1 MFDDVVI
8 TGANGEENIISVEYN
23 LEDSKIILF
32 KRKDGIEVVEED
44 FKPYIICSDTILESI
59 ECTYELKTLDGNAAL
74 NSILFVEN
82 WEQWVA
88 LKKEIA
94 AVIKQKFNNNMFLY
108 NAVSDP
114 VHQYLMITGKTY
126 FKGMQFS
133 DVYRMQVDIECI
145 TEDEYEFCNAGRA
158 GDEIVAIAVSDSKG
172 WRDVLHG
179 GTEKEILV
187 RFIVILKEMDP
198 DVIEGH
204 NIFNFDLPYL
214 SKRCKRHKL
223 KFDIGRLGKEPVFRG
238 SQLRMAERSI
248 SYTRCDIYGRS
259 VIDTMFLAQYY
270 DINHRVLDS
279 YGLKAVAKH
288 FNIAPADR
296 TYIEG
301 GNITETF
308 KTNPDELMKYA
319 LDDIIETERLA
330 TLLSQ
335 STFHQATIL
344 PYSYQNVSVRGN
356 ATKIDALLIRE
367 YLRNKHSIPM
377 PGESKPFE
385 GAYADMFE
393 EGVLENVYHCDVRSL
408 YPSLMLVNDIKPASD
423 DLGVFVTML
432 DKLRSF
438 RFAAKDALKAAE
450 TEADKHYYDALQ
462 STFKILINSFYGYLG
477 FSMGHFCDFEK
488 AGEVTSRGR
497 KLLKEMITWLEESDC
512 KPIEIDTDGIYF
524 TAGKKL
530 SEEEIQ
536 NISWYFQKKLPAG
549 IAVEFDGSYQ
559 SMYSYKVKNYALLTF
574 DDEVIIKGGALKS
587 RGLEKFQREFLVSM
601 IRKKLEFKDD
611 EIPALKREIEEH
623 IKSGEIPIESLAKR
637 TSLTS
642 NPAKYKEKVEA
653 GGRSRSA
660 VYEIAL
666 QSGKKYRSGDQLS
679 YYITGTTKKVRAF
692 EAAKNIT
699 DWDPENPD
707 YNKLYYI
714 DKLDALYKKFYDGPD
729 DSDQAAGQMTFGF

>member
-8 TGANGEENIISVEYN
+8 TGANAEENIISVEYN
-23 LEDSKIILF
+23 FDTSKIILF
-32 KRKDGIEVVEED
+32 KRNICIEVIEEE
-44 FKPYIICSDTILESI
+44 FKPYIICSSKMLEFLES
-59 ECTYELKTLDGNAAL
+59 EYELITLEGGAAL
-74 NSILFVEN
+74 DSILFVED
-82 WEQWVA
+82 WTHWDK
-88 LKKEIA
+88 LKKEISD
-94 AVIKQKFNNNMFLY
+94 VVKKRFKNNMFLY
-108 NAVSDP
+108 HAVNDP
-114 VHQYLMITGKTY
+114 VYQYLMMTGKTY

-133 DVYRMQVDIECI
+133 DIYRMQVDIECI
-145 TEDEYEFCNAGRA
+145 TEDEYEFCNASRA
-158 GDEIVAIAVSDSKG
+158 GDEIVAIALSDNRG

-179 GTEKEILV
+179 GTEKEILI
-187 RFIVILKEMDP
+187 RFIKVLKEKDP

-223 KFDIGRLGKEPVFRG
+223 KFDIGRQGQEPSFRS

-248 SYTRCDIYGRS
+248 SYTRCDIFGRS

-288 FNIAPADR
+288 FNLAPKDR
-296 TYIEG
+296 TYIDG
-301 GNITETF
+301 GNISKTF
-308 KTNPDELMKYA
+308 RENPDELMKYA
-319 LDDIIETERLA
+319 LDDIIETEHLA

-335 STFHQATIL
+335 STFHQTTIL

-367 YLRNKHSIPM
+367 YIRNKHSIPM
-377 PGESKPFE
+377 PGESKSFE

-393 EGVLENVYHCDVRSL
+393 EGVLLNVYHCDVRSL
-408 YPSLMLVNDIKPASD
+408 YPSLMLVNNIKPEGD
-423 DLGVFVTML
+423 DLGVFIKML

-438 RFAAKDALKAAE
+438 RFEAKDAMKNAANE
-450 TEADKHYYDALQ
+450 DERHYYDALQ

-477 FSMGHFCDFEK
+477 FSMGHFCDFDK

-497 KLLKEMITWLEESDC
+497 ELLKKMIKWLEESDC
-512 KPIEIDTDGIYF
+512 KAIEIDTDGIYF

-530 SEEEIQ
+530 SDKDIEQ
-536 NISWYFQKKLPAG
+536 ISQFFQKKLPSG
-549 IAVEFDGSYQ
+549 LEVEFDGSYKA
-559 SMYSYKVKNYALLTF
+559 MYSYKVKNYALLTF

-587 RGLEKFQREFLVSM
+587 RGLEKFQRKFLIAM
-601 IRKKLEFKDD
+601 IRKKLELKED
-611 EIPALKREIEEH
+611 EVPALKQDFEET
-623 IKSGEIPIESLAKR
+623 IRSGNMPIEWLVKT

-642 NPAKYKEKVEA
+642 NPEKYREKVEA

-666 QSGKKYRSGDQLS
+666 QSDKKYRSGDQLS
-679 YYITGTTKKVRAF
+679 YYITGDTKKVKAF
-692 EAAKNIT
+692 EAAKNLSE
-699 DWDPENPD
+699 WDPENPD
-707 YNKLYYI
+707 YNKPYYI

-729 DSDQAAGQMTFGF
+729 DLGQSAGQMTFEF

>member
-8 TGANGEENIISVEYN
+8 TGANAEENIISVEYDF
-23 LEDSKIILF
+23 DSSNIILF
-32 KRKDGIEVVEED
+32 KRNNGIEVVEEK
-44 FKPYIICSDTILESI
+44 FKPYIICSSTLLEFL
-59 ECTYELKTLDGNAAL
+59 ETQYELTKLDGGAAL
-74 NSILFVEN
+74 DSILFVEN
-82 WEQWVA
+82 WTQWGV
-88 LKKEIA
+88 LRKEIA
-94 AVIKQKFNNNMFLY
+94 AVVKQTFKNNMFLY
-108 NAVSDP
+108 HTVSDP
-114 VHQYLMITGKTY
+114 VYQYLLMTGKTY

-145 TEDEYEFCNAGRA
+145 TEDEYEFCNASRP
-158 GDEIVAIAVSDSKG
+158 GDEIVAIAVSDNRG

-179 GTEKEILV
+179 GTEKEILT
-187 RFIVILKEMDP
+187 RFVSVLKEMDP

-223 KFDIGRLGKEPVFRG
+223 KFDIGRQGQEPSFRS
-238 SQLRMAERSI
+238 SQLRIAERTI
-248 SYTRCDIYGRS
+248 SYTRCDIFGRS

-288 FNIAPADR
+288 FNIAPKDR
-296 TYIEG
+296 TYIDG
-301 GNITETF
+301 GNISKTF
-308 KTNPDELMKYA
+308 RDNPDELMKYA

-367 YLRNKHSIPM
+367 YLRNRHAIPM
-377 PGESKPFE
+377 PGESKSFE

-393 EGVLENVYHCDVRSL
+393 EGVLLNVYHCDVRSL
-408 YPSLMLVNDIKPASD
+408 YPSLMLVNDIRPASD
-423 DLGVFVTML
+423 DLGVFIQML

-438 RFAAKDALKAAE
+438 RFEAKDAMKAAT
-450 TEADKHYYDALQ
+450 TEDERNYYDALQ

-477 FSMGHFCDFEK
+477 FSMGHFCDFDK

-497 KLLKEMITWLEESDC
+497 ELLKKMIVWLEESDC
-512 KPIEIDTDGIYF
+512 KAIEIDTDGIYF

-530 SEEEIQ
+530 SDEDIEE
-536 NISWYFQKKLPAG
+536 ISWYFQKKLPAG
-549 IAVEFDGSYQ
+549 IEVEFDGSYK

-601 IRKKLEFKDD
+601 IRKKLELKDD
-611 EIPALKREIEEH
+611 EIPELKQDFEET
-623 IKSGEIPIESLAKR
+623 IRDGSMPIDWLVKK
-637 TSLTS
+637 TSLTA
-642 NPAKYKEKVEA
+642 NPEKYKEKVEA

-666 QSGKKYRSGDQLS
+666 QSGRKYRSGDQLS
-679 YYITGTTKKVRAF
+679 YYITGSTKKVRAF
-692 EAAKNIT
+692 EAAKNLS

-707 YNKLYYI
+707 YNKPYYF

-729 DSDQAAGQMTFGF
+729 DLDQADGQMTFGF